1 MWTFRHSLSPSTIK
15 TLSPQG
21 GEGAWRLP
29 AFTLPALAFFLLTAF
44 TGVETPMLENAVASG
59 TLPPVSERLP
69 AEPSIVP
76 MDWAWQTPGRHG
88 GDLDVLM
95 ARVKDTRLIYV
106 YSYARLVV
114 LTPDLRIVPDI
125 LDKVEQSDSRIFTF
139 HLRRGHRWSD
149 GQPFTTEDFRY
160 WWEDMATNPKRY
172 PGGPPSEML
181 VGGER
186 PKVEILDEV
195 TVRYSWSRPNPN
207 FLPMLAGA
215 KPVEIYAP
223 SHYLRQFHP
232 RYTDEATLKKR
243 VEAAHQKSWQ
253 QLHNRM
259 DNLTEFD
266 NPDLPTLQPWVPTT
280 APPAERFI
288 FVRNPYYHRVDP
300 EGRQLP
306 YIDRVVMTVADAKI
320 IPAKTGAGES
330 DLQARYLRFDN
341 YTFLTQG
348 AKRNDY
354 RVKLWRTGIGAQMAL
369 FPNLTCNDP
378 VWRNLN
384 RDVRYRRALSLA
396 IDRDELNQ
404 VIYYGLA
411 TPSNNT
417 LLEVSPLWKPEYR
430 DRWTEFDT
438 ARANRL
444 LDEIGLTRRDVNNVR
459 LLPDG
464 RPLEIIVETSGESTE
479 ETDALE
485 LIADSWRRIGAR
497 LYIRSSQLDVFR
509 NRIFAGETCMS
520 IARGLDDAIAT
531 ADMSPAE
538 MVPVDQAKYQWPKWG
553 QFYQTM
559 GKDGERPDLPAAREL
574 LDAYHA
580 WQSSTD
586 ESGRAAAWQRILSIN
601 ADQVFTI
608 GTLAGV
614 PQPVVAR
621 QTLRNVPAEGLFN
634 YDPGAHFGMYRPDTF
649 WFEAK
654 E

>member
-1 MWTFRHSLSPSTIK
+1 MAR
-15 TLSPQG
+15 
-21 GEGAWRLP
+21 R
-29 AFTLPALAFFLLTAF
+29 PALLALVFLALSAFSAVDEA
-44 TGVETPMLENAVASG
+44 VETPMLAGAVAAG
-59 TLPPVSERLP
+59 TLPPVTQRLP
-69 AEPSIVP
+69 AEPAVVP
-76 MDWAWQTPGRHG
+76 MDWAWQKPGRHG
-88 GDLDVLM
+88 GDLNVLM

-106 YSYARLVV
+106 YGYARLVA

-125 LDKVEQSDSRIFTF
+125 LERVEESDSRVFTF
-139 HLRRGHRWSD
+139 TLRRGHRWSD
-149 GQPFTTEDFRY
+149 GHPFTTEDFRY
-160 WWEDMATNPKRY
+160 WWEDMASNSKRY
-172 PGGPPSEML
+172 PGGPPAELL
-181 VGGER
+181 VAGER
-186 PKVEILDEV
+186 PTVEIIDEV
-195 TVRYSWSRPNPN
+195 TVRYSWSHPNPF

-223 SHYLRQFHP
+223 AHYLKQFHP
-232 RYTDEATLKKR
+232 RYTDAATLKQR
-243 VEAAHQKSWQ
+243 VEEAHQKSWQ
-253 QLHNRM
+253 QLHNRK

-280 APPAERFI
+280 APPAERFV
-288 FVRNPYYHRVDP
+288 FVRNPWFHRVDAQ
-300 EGRQLP
+300 GRQLP

-354 RVKLWRTGIGAQMAL
+354 RVTLWRTGIGAQMAL

-378 VWRNLN
+378 VWRTLN
-384 RDVRYRRALSLA
+384 RDARYRRALSLA
-396 IDRDELNQ
+396 IDREELNQ
-404 VIYYGLA
+404 VVYYGLA

-417 LLEVSPLWKPEYR
+417 LLEASPLWKPEYR
-430 DRWTEFDT
+430 DRWAQHDVRQ
-438 ARANRL
+438 ASRL
-444 LDEIGLTRRDVNNVR
+444 LDEIGLTKRDANGVR

-464 RPLEIIVETSGESTE
+464 RPLEIVVETAGESTE

-485 LIADSWRRIGAR
+485 LIADGWRRIGAR

-538 MVPVDQAKYQWPKWG
+538 LVPVDQGKYQWPKWG
-553 QFYQTM
+553 QFHQTM
-559 GKDGERPDLPAAREL
+559 GKEGEPPDLPEAKEL
-574 LDAYHA
+574 IDAYRA
-580 WQSSTD
+580 WRDAPD
-586 ESGRAAAWQRILSIN
+586 EAGRAAAWERILTIN

-608 GTLAGV
+608 GTVAGV

-621 QTLRNVPAEGLFN
+621 QTLNNVPAEGLFN

-649 WFEAK
+649 WFAAK
-654 E
+654 EGG